1 MLWTP
6 ICISTCLW
14 DRSGQWGITWW
25 RNTIL
30 PSIGC
35 SKSLPLIDYYRL
47 GLVMIFPY
55 APQALQ
61 ESQALWESLACL
73 VGCLLFSNPC
83 WSQQH
88 LSGSYCANRR
98 VHSAAVLSCEV
109 RSLRYCCAMLP
120 TSGSSAIS
128 PQPPSLSKY
137 QTIMHSLPWL
147 FWCLRE
153 CALPIQEHRKGT
165 LVHNQRA
172 CSSFS
177 FVLEGVGERGGQTG
191 GSLHECAQDSFWLI
205 STARPL

>member
-120 TSGSSAIS
+120 TSGSCGFASVSNEQMDSRTLEMVRAGL
-128 PQPPSLSKY
+128 QLSLRMSR
-137 QTIMHSLPWL
+137 QIWPLL
-147 FWCLRE
+147 FILQW
-153 CALPIQEHRKGT
+153 
-165 LVHNQRA
+165 
-172 CSSFS
+172 
-177 FVLEGVGERGGQTG
+177 
-191 GSLHECAQDSFWLI
+191 
-205 STARPL
+205 

>member
-1 MLWTP
+1 MHVSHHPYRLSFIKKIIIKHLKNGDRIHLWCFEHP
-6 ICISTCLW
+6 SASLPVY
-14 DRSGQWGITWW
+14 GIGLDSEESQWW

-35 SKSLPLIDYYRL
+35 SKSLPFIDYYRL

-55 APQALQ
+55 VPQALQ
-61 ESQALWESLACL
+61 ESQALWESLASL

-88 LSGSYCANRR
+88 PSGSYCANRR

-137 QTIMHSLPWL
+137 QTIMHYPGCSDVYANVP
-147 FWCLRE
+147 CLSKRTERE
-153 CALPIQEHRKGT
+153 LLSTTKMP
-165 LVHNQRA
+165 VHH
-172 CSSFS
+172 S
-177 FVLEGVGERGGQTG
+177 
-191 GSLHECAQDSFWLI
+191 
-205 STARPL
+205 PLS